1 MSECCVLLYALLG
14 FNVIS
19 LNLQSLIYYSK
30 TFFLPPRI
38 LCGCW
43 SEKNKI
49 LGKIFII
56 NFSRGYQRNCWESL
70 VKSKHVNSTLRRYC
84 YVVLG
89 EWSDYCYG

>member
-38 LCGCW
+38 LCGC
-43 SEKNKI
+43 
-49 LGKIFII
+49 
-56 NFSRGYQRNCWESL
+56 
-70 VKSKHVNSTLRRYC
+70 
-84 YVVLG
+84 
-89 EWSDYCYG
+89 